1 MIENPEIEEVIDW
14 SLMEACADEG
24 VSTEQMFFI
33 SLFFYVVFIIISY
46 QNKLVEG
53 IRCVCVCVCVCV

>member
-33 SLFFYVVFIIISY
+33 SLFFYVVFIIIS
-46 QNKLVEG
+46 
-53 IRCVCVCVCVCV
+53 